1 MSGSRSAGQ
10 ALNFFRRGIL
20 LLVNVLVSVLI
31 IFMMFHACKMCYGI
45 CYEIYGP
52 VVVEKAPGTDIRF
65 SISKDESM
73 HKVAKELYDGG
84 LIVNRYSFYIRTM
97 LIDRD
102 EMKLKPG
109 DYILNTSMDYEEILD
124 MLTKSD

>member
-1 MSGSRSAGQ
+1 MKLIFWRDRYEWFPKCRTGVKFFPQRYSSSGQCFS
-10 ALNFFRRGIL
+10 
-20 LLVNVLVSVLI
+20 
-31 IFMMFHACKMCYGI
+31 I
-45 CYEIYGP
+45 CFEIYGP

-73 HKVAKELYDGG
+73 HKVAKELYDDG

-97 LIDRD
+97 LMDRD

>member
-31 IFMMFHACKMCYGI
+31 I

-73 HKVAKELYDGG
+73 HKVAKELYDDG

-97 LIDRD
+97 LMDRD